1 MLPRLS
7 AKHTG
12 KYQKILKYP
21 RFDDDLAA
29 ALEDQVLS
37 HRTECSAGNANIPEL
52 RTCRC
57 PQSDEDKSKISK
69 KIKSPCGTG
78 TSCAP
83 RCPALLFPG
92 ISAAESG
99 FGDVQRERFRA
110 PGSLPVTPGSLPV
123 TGARVAHLVQYLA
136 DQSRELGLERVR
148 TLTLPLSQD
157 QS

>member
-1 MLPRLS
+1 VGTS

-29 ALEDQVLS
+29 ALEDVGDQSILVIAVLCFL
-37 HRTECSAGNANIPEL
+37 TERN
-52 RTCRC
+52 
-57 PQSDEDKSKISK
+57 
-69 KIKSPCGTG
+69 
-78 TSCAP
+78 
-83 RCPALLFPG
+83 
-92 ISAAESG
+92 
-99 FGDVQRERFRA
+99 VQRVTQHSRT

-148 TLTLPLSQD
+148 TLTLPLGQD
-157 QS
+157 LPYEVVDVRYG